1 MVRTDLPGS
10 LRKEART
17 LLNLEV
23 SGMTCGH
30 CVSAVSRAVKAV
42 PGAVEVAVDLRGG
55 AVQVG
60 GNPDPAAMRDA
71 ISAEGYEVQ
80 AA

>member
-1 MVRTDLPGS
+1 M
-10 LRKEART
+10 
-17 LLNLEV
+17 LNLKV

-42 PGAVEVAVDLRGG
+42 PGAGDVVVDLRGG

-60 GNPDPAAMRDA
+60 GTPDPAAVRDA